1 MKNILLVSATPF
13 EIAPL
18 LELLDLNEEIFKEKV
33 HFEPLVTGVGMVNT
47 TLSLCHQL
55 TKNPY
60 EYCINVGI
68 AGSYRGDIPLG
79 TAVEIMEDQYAFF
92 GVETDSQGYESV
104 FDLGLIQKDQFPF
117 KDGRLTNTKRKFL
130 SGLYQARGLTVQ
142 FVHGSSD
149 SIERAKRQYPD
160 VEMETM
166 EGAAFF
172 QTCMQFQIPCN
183 QFRGVS
189 NYVEPRNRNNWKIRE
204 AIDAVCDK
212 TFQFLKAIV

>member
-18 LELLDLNEEIFKEKV
+18 LEMIDQHQDFFAEKAHV
-33 HFEPLVTGVGMVNT
+33 RPLITGVGMVNT
-47 TLSLCHQL
+47 SLSLGHEL
-55 TKNPY
+55 SNASY
-60 EYCINVGI
+60 EYCINIGI
-68 AGSYRGDIPLG
+68 AGSYRLDIPLG

-92 GVETDSQGYESV
+92 GVETSDQSYISV

-117 KDGRLTNTKRKFL
+117 KNGKLINTKRKFL

-142 FVHGSSD
+142 FVHGSLE
-149 SIERAKRQYPD
+149 SIERAMRQYPE

-183 QFRGVS
+183 QFRGIS
-189 NYVEPRNRNNWKIRE
+189 NYVEPRNRNNWKIPE
-204 AIDAVCDK
+204 AINAVCDK